1 LGQVNSLVQESGGA
15 VLALLEQ
22 LCGDDPPRTNECLG
36 EVVSGLV
43 RVRDQLIAARRAG
56 APCSEEL
63 RRTNAILS
71 SVFGIEFPISGRQW
85 TRVCEARNALKD
97 MLHGQRA
104 PG

>member
-1 LGQVNSLVQESGGA
+1 
-15 VLALLEQ
+15 
-22 LCGDDPPRTNECLG
+22 
-36 EVVSGLV
+36 
-43 RVRDQLIAARRAG
+43 VRDQLIAARRAG